1 MPSKFRSDLLAR
13 IFSGNSQTAQ
23 LMRSHNWADTSLGAI
38 EHWSPNL
45 CTALSICLNSRFPM
59 VIWWGK
65 ELALLYNDAW
75 LPILGNKHPAALG
88 RPGHEVW
95 AETWDVLGAQL
106 HSVLDT
112 GEATWSDDLL
122 LQLYRYGYLEETYFT
137 YSYSPIFLE
146 SGEVGG
152 AFTAVTETTD
162 RVIGERRLATLR
174 DLAAQVGESK
184 TIKQACEIAIETLA
198 NNLADVPF
206 AAIYSVSAE
215 GATLEAKTKVS
226 FSLTDSF
233 WKLEDAIAQ
242 RQPILIEN
250 LAQQFGEIPAGIL
263 ATPLQQALVLPV
275 WASGQETLSGLLVVG
290 VNPGRALNENYRNF
304 FEMAAGHIGTAI
316 ANADA
321 YEAERKR
328 VEALAELDRAKTEFF
343 SNVSHEFR
351 TPLTLM
357 LNPLEEVLEIE
368 PLEHRSQLET
378 AHRNGLRLLKL
389 VNTLLDFSR
398 IEAGRVQAVY
408 QPIELSTF
416 TAELASVFR
425 TTIERVGLRLIVNC
439 EGDDRVYV
447 DREMWEKIVLNLIS
461 NAFKFTFEGE
471 IEIVFRRVGDS
482 VELSIRDTGVGIP
495 SEALP
500 RLFERFHRVSGTRSR
515 SYEGSGIGLALVK
528 ELVDQHGGTI
538 FVSSQVEVGSTF
550 TVKVPLGDAH
560 LPREQVDRDGTLRS
574 TTVRADAFVQ
584 EALRWN
590 TDGEREVS
598 IENDSFAVSSS
609 DGSSRSTRIL
619 VVDDNADLRDYLK
632 RLLVQSYS
640 VETAIDGID
649 ALNVVRRSPPDLIL
663 SDVMMPNLDGFGLLQ
678 KLRSQPETQEIP
690 IILLSARAGEEA
702 RVEGLGAGADD
713 YLVKPFSARELIAR
727 VESTLKL
734 SQLRK
739 ETTDRERTLRSQA
752 EVAQAQVETIL
763 HSIRDAFIVLDRD
776 WRYVYSNQASIELS
790 GMLEETFLGRCI
802 WDVFPD
808 LVDTEF
814 HRQYHRAMHD
824 QTVVEFEFFYPT
836 WNRWFQHRIY
846 PTPAGISAFVADI
859 TEQKQI
865 ELALIQSKER
875 LKGAL
880 AAGRIVAWDWDAQ
893 TDEAM
898 KSSNAAEILGIA
910 PEDLITTGQKA
921 ESIIHPEDLLNH
933 RATLA
938 AAIIQGGNYV
948 SRFRV
953 IRPDNQEILWV
964 EDRGTVY
971 VNEPGI
977 VTKIGG
983 MITDISDRVHL
994 EQERD
999 LILQQEQV
1007 ARREAE
1013 RANRLKDE
1021 FLAVLS
1027 HELRTPLNPILGW
1040 VRLLRMGKCNPTQ
1053 SQHALET
1060 IERNAKLQTQL
1071 IGDLLDVSRILQ
1083 GKLHLAQDPV
1093 DLSETIS
1100 AAIETVQLAA
1110 DAKSLQIQTQINA
1123 AKPVIGDAGRLQQ
1136 IIWNLLSN
1144 AVKFT
1149 PANGSIVVSLTEI
1162 DDFAHLQV
1170 SDNGKG
1176 IQPDFL
1182 PYVFDYFRQEDGS
1195 STRTFGG
1202 LGLGLAIVRYLT
1214 ELHGGIVTVHSA
1226 GEGQGATFT
1235 VKLPVANRTIDTPEE
1250 TTPIEQSLQG
1260 YSILVI
1266 DDDRD
1271 SNALAAFVLRE
1282 SGASVL
1288 TASSGME
1295 ALQKLNETPVDLVVS
1310 DIGMPELDGYE
1321 LLQQIRAN
1329 SISTPAI
1336 ALTAYAGGSDQQRAI
1351 KAGFQVHLAKPIE
1364 PEQLLSI
1371 ATTLLKNPAESVPQS
1386 LQSRMLY

>member
-1 MPSKFRSDLLAR
+1 M
-13 IFSGNSQTAQ
+13 AQ
-23 LMRSHNWADTSLGAI
+23 LMRSHNWAETSLGAI

-45 CTALSICLNSRFPM
+45 CTAVSICLNSRFPM

-65 ELALLYNDAW
+65 ELILLYNDAW
-75 LPILGNKHPAALG
+75 LPIVGNKHPESIG

-95 AETWDVLGAQL
+95 AEAWDVLGAQL

-122 LQLYRYGYLEETYFT
+122 LQLHRYGYLEETYFT

-146 SGEVGG
+146 SGAVGG
-152 AFTAVTETTD
+152 AFTAVTETTE

-174 DLAAQVGESK
+174 DLAALVGEAK
-184 TIKQACEIAIETLA
+184 TIEQACQTAIDTLS
-198 NNLADVPF
+198 NNPADIPF
-206 AAIYSVSAE
+206 AALYTVNGN
-215 GATLEAKTKVS
+215 GATLQAKTAT
-226 FSLTDSF
+226 SLPLPINAQSDSF
-233 WKLEDAIAQ
+233 WRLEDAIASLHTVFAQ
-242 RQPILIEN
+242 CQMLLIEN
-250 LAQQFGEIPAGIL
+250 LAEQFGEIPAGVL
-263 ATPLQQALVLPV
+263 ATGLQQALVLPI
-275 WASGQETLSGLLVVG
+275 WAPGQDTLSGLLVVG
-290 VNPGRALNENYRNF
+290 VNPGRRLDEDYRNF
-304 FEMAAGHIGTAI
+304 YEMAAGHIGTAI
-316 ANADA
+316 ANAIA
-321 YEAERKR
+321 YEAERKQ

-357 LNPLEEVLEIE
+357 LNPLEEVLAIE

-378 AHRNGLRLLKL
+378 VHRNGLRLLKL

-471 IEIVFRRVGDS
+471 IEVALRRVDQS

-538 FVSSQVEVGSTF
+538 SVSSRVDVGSTF
-550 TVKVPLGDAH
+550 TVKIPLGDAH
-560 LPREQVDRDGTLRS
+560 LPSERVDRDGMVRS

-590 TDGEREVS
+590 VETTNAERGTS
-598 IENDSFAVSSS
+598 IENDDLPVSSS
-609 DGSSRSTRIL
+609 DASSNSTRIL
-619 VVDDNADLRDYLK
+619 IVDDNADLRDYLK
-632 RLLVQSYS
+632 RLLEQSYW

-649 ALNVVRRSPPDLIL
+649 ALNGIRHSPPDLVL
-663 SDVMMPNLDGFGLLQ
+663 SDVMMPNLNGFGLLQ
-678 KLRSQPETQEIP
+678 ALRSQPETKEIP

-734 SQLRK
+734 SRLRQQ
-739 ETTDRERTLRSQA
+739 TTDRERILRSQA
-752 EVAQAQVETIL
+752 EAAQQ
-763 HSIRDAFIVLDRD
+763 
-776 WRYVYSNQASIELS
+776 
-790 GMLEETFLGRCI
+790 
-802 WDVFPD
+802 
-808 LVDTEF
+808 
-814 HRQYHRAMHD
+814 
-824 QTVVEFEFFYPT
+824 
-836 WNRWFQHRIY
+836 
-846 PTPAGISAFVADI
+846 
-859 TEQKQI
+859 
-865 ELALIQSKER
+865 
-875 LKGAL
+875 
-880 AAGRIVAWDWDAQ
+880 
-893 TDEAM
+893 
-898 KSSNAAEILGIA
+898 
-910 PEDLITTGQKA
+910 
-921 ESIIHPEDLLNH
+921 
-933 RATLA
+933 
-938 AAIIQGGNYV
+938 
-948 SRFRV
+948 
-953 IRPDNQEILWV
+953 
-964 EDRGTVY
+964 
-971 VNEPGI
+971 
-977 VTKIGG
+977 
-983 MITDISDRVHL
+983 
-994 EQERD
+994 
-999 LILQQEQV
+999 
-1007 ARREAE
+1007 EAE
-1013 RANRLKDE
+1013 RTNRLKDE

-1040 VRLLRMGKCNPTQ
+1040 VRLLRTGKCNPAQTQ
-1053 SQHALET
+1053 QALET

-1083 GKLHLAQDPV
+1083 GKLNFAQEPV
-1093 DLSETIS
+1093 DLSEAIS

-1110 DAKSLQIQTQINA
+1110 DAKSLQIQTAIEPV
-1123 AKPVIGDAGRLQQ
+1123 KPVIGDAGRLQQ
-1136 IIWNLLSN
+1136 IVWNLLSN

-1149 PANGSIVVSLTEI
+1149 PAHGSIVISLTES
-1162 DDFAHLQV
+1162 DGFAHLQV
-1170 SDNGKG
+1170 SDTGKG
-1176 IQPDFL
+1176 IQPSFL

-1214 ELHGGIVTVHSA
+1214 ELHGGVVTVHSA
-1226 GEGQGATFT
+1226 GEGQGATFK
-1235 VKLPVANRTIDTPEE
+1235 VKLPVVNRVIDPSEQPPDE
-1250 TTPIEQSLQG
+1250 IEPSLQG
-1260 YSILVI
+1260 YKILVV

-1271 SNALAAFVLRE
+1271 SNLMAAFVLQKA
-1282 SGASVL
+1282 GATVL
-1288 TASSGME
+1288 TASSALE
-1295 ALQKLNETPVDLVVS
+1295 ALQTLSENQVDLLVS

-1321 LLQQIRAN
+1321 LLQRVRAR
-1329 SISTPAI
+1329 SISVPAI
-1336 ALTAYAGGSDQQRAI
+1336 ALTAYAGGVDRQHAMN
-1351 KAGFQVHLAKPIE
+1351 AGFQAHLAKPIE
-1364 PEQLLSI
+1364 PAQLLSI
-1371 ATTLLKNPAESVPQS
+1371 ASTLLRKTVESASHS
-1386 LQSRMLY
+1386 LQSSMLS